1 MEVRDEDNMTSDLC
15 GSTAI
20 DLLRL
25 KQKPNSFAVN
35 DILPLMDGKKQQGSV
50 YIQAKFVPQ
59 GATEDPTP
67 AVALEHK

>member
-1 MEVRDEDNMTSDLC
+1 MSSDLC

-20 DLLRL
+20 DLARL

-50 YIQAKFVPQ
+50 YIQAKFVPT

-67 AVALEHK
+67 AASLEHK